1 MFVLRNSQKM
11 KDYNSNDEE
20 INDFTERIWKIFDIL
35 KNAVPAED
43 YHVILFLLSLYK
55 DGRLRSGLNHSTYI
69 SQSVADSIRFDDKYS
84 DLTEVYSPIIKYL
97 PNERLYEIL
106 RYFADIDLFYLQR
119 NFAAIFDSILY
130 KLVQNQSRTFG
141 EFIHPKEIIRFIVN
155 LAELPENA
163 TVYNPFAG
171 LASFATFLDS
181 DQRYYGQELNHKTWA
196 LGKLRLMAYEL
207 DNSVYEIDDSISNWN
222 NFSEFDLIVTN
233 PPIGMKLSNHLYRF
247 ENSSVESFIIGNSLE
262 QLRLNAKLICLF
274 SVSFLFSENPK
285 NRKLRQ
291 ALVDHNLI
299 DTIVLLP
306 TSILQ
311 HSNIQLCII
320 VFKKSLDHK
329 KIRFI
334 DASKYV
340 ADSDGKRNKIFDD
353 IKLYEDIKK
362 QEDSSFIKFIDL
374 HEIRENNYN
383 LTVKRY
389 FISDDF
395 DGVRFGDIGY
405 FLLGS
410 RGIKD
415 LVGKY
420 VKIGDLK
427 NDIVNNRID
436 LEVVETREIPQT
448 GVKKIEQDCLLVAL
462 RWKTLKPT
470 FFEYKGDPIYI
481 STDIAA
487 IRIDKKK
494 VDINYL
500 IAELHSDYVI
510 DQLNAY
516 RTSSIIA
523 NLKKDDLFSI
533 KIKILSIQ
541 EQSKS
546 YFVKAERSL
555 SIKSEQFNSDL
566 HKEIL
571 DVNDENSFLRHQIAG
586 SLKNVRGAFKFI
598 QRILKD
604 KVNSEL
610 PGLYDL
616 KASDKLQTTL
626 ANYLQ
631 IVERDL
637 NSINKS
643 VNRFGDKIELMELNV
658 ENFDLLQFIREYVES
673 LKIRSMNFY
682 KVDLDLGEDAIR
694 EDGFIGVYIHG
705 DKDFLR
711 KAFDNIVENAE
722 KHAFDEGLNSGNQNK
737 IKIELLYDFTDFT
750 VQIDFSNT
758 GKTLPLEIT
767 LDSMVRRGS
776 SSGNS
781 PGDGVGLWFVNDVMK
796 LHKGSFTFT
805 DETGPDGIEDEYVT
819 TMELTFPI
827 IPAL

>member
-1 MFVLRNSQKM
+1 M
-11 KDYNSNDEE
+11 KENYNYNSEQ
-20 INDFTERIWKIFDIL
+20 INYFTERIWKIFDIL

-84 DLTEVYSPIIKYL
+84 DLAEVYSPIIKYL
-97 PNERLYEIL
+97 SNDRLYEIL
-106 RYFADIDLFYLQR
+106 RYFENIDLFELQQ
-119 NFAAIFDSILY
+119 NFASIFDSILY

-141 EFIHPKEIIRFIVN
+141 EFIHPKEIIRFIMN

-181 DQRYYGQELNHKTWA
+181 DQRYFGQELNRKTWA
-196 LGKLRLMAYEL
+196 LGKLRLMAYDL
-207 DNSVYEIDDSISNWN
+207 KNAVYEIDDSISDWN

-233 PPIGMKLSNHLYRF
+233 PPFGMKLSNYLYKF
-247 ENSSVESFIIGNSLE
+247 ENSSLESFIIGNSLS
-262 QLRLNAKLICLF
+262 QLRLHAKLICLF
-274 SVSFLFSENPK
+274 SVSFLFSENRENK
-285 NRKLRQ
+285 KLRK
-291 ALVDHNLI
+291 ALVDNNFI

-311 HSNIQLCII
+311 HSSIQLCII
-320 VFKKSLDHK
+320 VFKKSNNK
-329 KIRFI
+329 KIRFV
-334 DASKYV
+334 DASEYV
-340 ADSDGKRNKIFDD
+340 HDTESKRNKTFNDVE
-353 IKLYEDIKK
+353 LYEDIKK
-362 QEDSSFIKFIDL
+362 QKNNRFIKYVDSQ
-374 HEIRENNYN
+374 EIKEKEYN
-383 LTVKRY
+383 LAVTRY
-389 FISDDF
+389 FISNDF

-410 RGIKD
+410 RGIKEP
-415 LVGKY
+415 VGKY
-420 VKIGDLK
+420 VRIRDLK
-427 NDIVNNRID
+427 NDIVNNRLYLD
-436 LEVVETREIPQT
+436 AVETKEIPVT
-448 GVKKIEQDCLLVAL
+448 GLKKVEQDCLLVAM

-500 IAELHSDYVI
+500 IAELHSDYII

-516 RTSSIIA
+516 RTSSIIP

-533 KIKILSIQ
+533 KIKLPSIQ

-546 YFVKAERSL
+546 YYIKAERSL
-555 SIKSEQFNSDL
+555 SIKSEQFNSEL
-566 HKEIL
+566 NKEIL

-604 KVNSEL
+604 KVNPEL

-616 KASDKLQTTL
+616 KASDKLDTTL

-643 VNRFGDKIELMELNV
+643 VNRFGDKIELMELNF
-658 ENFDLLQFIREYVES
+658 ENFDLLHFILEYVES

-682 KVDLDLGEDAIR
+682 KVVLDLGEDAIK
-694 EDGFIGVYIHG
+694 EDGFIGVYINA

-711 KAFDNIVENAE
+711 KAFDNIIENAE
-722 KHAFDEGLNSGNQNK
+722 KHAFDHGLNNGNQNK

-758 GKTLPLEIT
+758 GKLLPEEIT
-767 LDSMVRRGS
+767 FESMVRKGS
-776 SSGNS
+776 SLGSN
-781 PGDGVGLWFVNDVMK
+781 PGDGIGLWFVNDVMK
-796 LHKGSFTFT
+796 LHKGYFSFT
-805 DETGPDGIEDEYVT
+805 DETGPDGIEDEYIT
-819 TMELTFPI
+819 TMELTFPL
-827 IPAL
+827 IPGI

>member
-1 MFVLRNSQKM
+1 M
-11 KDYNSNDEE
+11 KDYNSNNEE
-20 INDFTERIWKIFDIL
+20 INDFTERIWKIFGIL

-69 SQSVADSIRFDDKYS
+69 SHSVADSIRFDDKYS
-84 DLTEVYSPIIKYL
+84 DLAEVYSPIIKYL
-97 PNERLYEIL
+97 SNDRLYEIL
-106 RYFADIDLFYLQR
+106 RYFENIDLFELQQ
-119 NFAAIFDSILY
+119 NFASIFDSILY

-141 EFIHPKEIIRFIVN
+141 EFIHPKEIIRFIMN

-181 DQRYYGQELNHKTWA
+181 DQRYFGQELNRKTWA

-207 DNSVYEIDDSISNWN
+207 KNAVYEIDDSISDWN

-233 PPIGMKLSNHLYRF
+233 PPFGMKLSNYLYKF
-247 ENSSVESFIIGNSLE
+247 ENSSLESFIIGNSLS
-262 QLRLNAKLICLF
+262 QLRLHAKLICLF
-274 SVSFLFSENPK
+274 SVSFLFSENRK
-285 NRKLRQ
+285 NKKLRK
-291 ALVDHNLI
+291 ALVDNNFI

-306 TSILQ
+306 SSILQ
-311 HSNIQLCII
+311 HSSIQLCII
-320 VFKKSLDHK
+320 VFKKSNNNE
-329 KIRFI
+329 IRFV
-334 DASKYV
+334 DASQYV
-340 ADSDGKRNKIFDD
+340 YDTKSKRNKTFDD

-362 QEDSSFIKFIDL
+362 QEKNKFIKHIDL
-374 HEIRENNYN
+374 QEIKGQDYN
-383 LTVKRY
+383 LAVTRY
-389 FISDDF
+389 FISNDI
-395 DGVRFGDIGY
+395 DGVRFKEIGH
-405 FLLGS
+405 FILGS
-410 RGIKD
+410 RGVKD

-420 VKIGDLK
+420 VKIRDLK
-427 NDIVNNRID
+427 NDIVNNRLD
-436 LEVVETREIPQT
+436 FNSVEMREIPVK
-448 GVKKIEQDCLLVAL
+448 GFKKIEQDCLLVAL

-470 FFEYKGDPIYI
+470 FFEYKGNPIYI

-487 IRIDKKK
+487 VRIDKKK
-494 VDINYL
+494 VDVNYL

-510 DQLNAY
+510 NQLNAY
-516 RTSSIIA
+516 RTSSIP
-523 NLKKDDLFSI
+523 NLKKEDLFSI
-533 KIKILSIQ
+533 KIKLPSIQ
-541 EQSKS
+541 EQSKAY
-546 YFVKAERSL
+546 YFKAEKFL

-566 HKEIL
+566 NKEIL

-604 KVNSEL
+604 KVNPEL
-610 PGLYDL
+610 PSLYDL
-616 KASDKLQTTL
+616 KASDELETTL

-631 IVERDL
+631 IVDRDL

-643 VNRFGDKIELMELNV
+643 VSRFGDKIELMELNF
-658 ENFDLLQFIREYVES
+658 ESFDLLKFIEEYIES
-673 LKIRSMNFY
+673 LKIRSKNFY
-682 KVDLDLGEDAIR
+682 HVVLDLGEDAIK
-694 EDGFIGVYIHG
+694 EDGFIGVHIDG

-711 KAFDNIVENAE
+711 KVFDNIIDNAE
-722 KHAFDEGLNSGNQNK
+722 KHAFDHGINIRNQNK

-758 GKTLPLEIT
+758 GKPLPLEIT

-776 SSGNS
+776 SSGNN
-781 PGDGVGLWFVNDVMK
+781 PGDGIGLWFVNDVMK

>member
-1 MFVLRNSQKM
+1 M
-11 KDYNSNDEE
+11 KDYNSNNEE

-84 DLTEVYSPIIKYL
+84 DLAEVYSPIIKYL
-97 PNERLYEIL
+97 SNDRLYEIL
-106 RYFADIDLFYLQR
+106 RYFENIDLYELQQ
-119 NFAAIFDSILY
+119 NFVSIFDSILY

-141 EFIHPKEIIRFIVN
+141 EFIHPREIIRFIMN

-181 DQRYYGQELNHKTWA
+181 DQRYYGQELNRKTWA
-196 LGKLRLMAYEL
+196 LGKLRLMAYDL
-207 DNSVYEIDDSISNWN
+207 NNSVYEIDDSISDWN

-233 PPIGMKLSNHLYRF
+233 PPFGMKLSNYLYKF
-247 ENSSVESFIIGNSLE
+247 ENSSLESFIIGNSLS
-262 QLRLNAKLICLF
+262 QLRLHAKLICLF
-274 SVSFLFSENPK
+274 SVSFLFSENRK
-285 NRKLRQ
+285 NKKLRKV
-291 ALVDHNLI
+291 LVDNNFI

-311 HSNIQLCII
+311 HTSIQLCII
-320 VFKKSLDHK
+320 VFKKSNNNE
-329 KIRFI
+329 IRFV
-334 DASKYV
+334 DASQYV
-340 ADSDGKRNKIFDD
+340 YDTENKRNKTFDD

-362 QEDSSFIKFIDL
+362 QEKNKFIKHIDL
-374 HEIRENNYN
+374 QEIKGQDYN
-383 LTVKRY
+383 LAVTRY
-389 FISDDF
+389 FISNDI
-395 DGVRFGDIGY
+395 DGVRFKEIGH
-405 FLLGS
+405 FILGS
-410 RGIKD
+410 RGVKD

-420 VKIGDLK
+420 VKIRDLK
-427 NDIVNNRID
+427 NDIVNNRLD
-436 LEVVETREIPQT
+436 FNSVETREIPVK
-448 GVKKIEQDCLLVAL
+448 GFKKIEQDCLLVAL

-470 FFEYKGDPIYI
+470 FFEYKGNPIYI

-516 RTSSIIA
+516 RTSSIIT

-533 KIKILSIQ
+533 KIKLPSIQ

-546 YFVKAERSL
+546 YYIKAEKSL
-555 SIKSEQFNSDL
+555 STKSEQFTSDFN
-566 HKEIL
+566 KEVL

-598 QRILKD
+598 QRILRD

-616 KASDKLQTTL
+616 KASDELETTL

-631 IVERDL
+631 IVHRDL

-643 VNRFGDKIELMELNV
+643 VNRFGDKIELMDLNF
-658 ENFDLLQFIREYVES
+658 ESFDLLKFIEEYVES
-673 LKIRSMNFY
+673 LKIRSKNFY
-682 KVDLDLGEDAIR
+682 NVVLDLGEDAKK
-694 EDGFIGVYIHG
+694 EDGFIGVHIDG

-711 KAFDNIVENAE
+711 KAFDNIIENAE
-722 KHAFDEGLNSGNQNK
+722 KHAFDDGVNNRNQNK
-737 IKIELLYDFTDFT
+737 IKIELLFDFSDYS

-758 GKTLPLEIT
+758 GKALPVDIT

-776 SSGNS
+776 SLGSN
-781 PGDGVGLWFVNDVMK
+781 PGDGIGLWFVNDVMK
-796 LHKGSFTFT
+796 LHKGYFSYT

>member
-1 MFVLRNSQKM
+1 M
-11 KDYNSNDEE
+11 KDYNSNNEE

-35 KNAVPAED
+35 KNTVPAED

-84 DLTEVYSPIIKYL
+84 DLAEVYSPIIKYL
-97 PNERLYEIL
+97 SNDRLYEIL
-106 RYFADIDLFYLQR
+106 RYFENIDLFELQQ
-119 NFAAIFDSILY
+119 NFASIFDSILY

-141 EFIHPKEIIRFIVN
+141 EFIHPKEIIRFIMN

-181 DQRYYGQELNHKTWA
+181 DQRYFGQELNRKTWA

-207 DNSVYEIDDSISNWN
+207 KNAVYEIDDSISDWN

-233 PPIGMKLSNHLYRF
+233 PPFGMKLSNYLYKF
-247 ENSSVESFIIGNSLE
+247 ENSSLESFIIGNSLS
-262 QLRLNAKLICLF
+262 QLRLHAKLICLF
-274 SVSFLFSENPK
+274 SVSFLFSENRK
-285 NRKLRQ
+285 NKKLRK
-291 ALVDHNLI
+291 ALIDNNFI

-311 HSNIQLCII
+311 HSSIQLCII
-320 VFKKSLDHK
+320 VFKKSNNNE
-329 KIRFI
+329 IRFV
-334 DASKYV
+334 DASQYV
-340 ADSDGKRNKIFDD
+340 YDTESKRNKTFDD

-362 QEDSSFIKFIDL
+362 QEKNKFIKHIDL
-374 HEIRENNYN
+374 QEIKGQDYN
-383 LTVKRY
+383 LAVTRY
-389 FISDDF
+389 FISNDI
-395 DGVRFGDIGY
+395 DGVRFKEIGH
-405 FLLGS
+405 FILGS
-410 RGIKD
+410 RGVKD

-420 VKIGDLK
+420 VKIRDLK
-427 NDIVNNRID
+427 NDIVNNRLD
-436 LEVVETREIPQT
+436 FNSVETREIPVK
-448 GVKKIEQDCLLVAL
+448 GFKKIEQDCLLVAL

-470 FFEYKGDPIYI
+470 FFEYKGNPIYI
-481 STDIAA
+481 STDVAA

-494 VDINYL
+494 VNINYL

-516 RTSSIIA
+516 RTSSIIT

-533 KIKILSIQ
+533 KIKLPSIQ

-546 YFVKAERSL
+546 YYIKAEKSL
-555 SIKSEQFNSDL
+555 STKSEQFTSDFN
-566 HKEIL
+566 KEVL

-616 KASDKLQTTL
+616 KASDELETTL

-631 IVERDL
+631 IVDRDL

-643 VNRFGDKIELMELNV
+643 VNRFGDKIELMDLNF
-658 ENFDLLQFIREYVES
+658 ESFDLLKFIEEYVES
-673 LKIRSMNFY
+673 LKIRSKNFY
-682 KVDLDLGEDAIR
+682 NVVLDLGEDAIK
-694 EDGFIGVYIHG
+694 EDGFIGVHIDG

-711 KAFDNIVENAE
+711 KAFDNIIENAE
-722 KHAFDEGLNSGNQNK
+722 KHAFDDGVNNRNQNK
-737 IKIELLYDFTDFT
+737 IKIELLFDFSDYS

-758 GKTLPLEIT
+758 GKALPVEIT

-776 SSGNS
+776 SSGNN
-781 PGDGVGLWFVNDVMK
+781 PGDGIGLWFVNDVMK

>member
-1 MFVLRNSQKM
+1 M
-11 KDYNSNDEE
+11 KDYNSNNEE

-35 KNAVPAED
+35 KNTVPAED

-84 DLTEVYSPIIKYL
+84 DLAEVYSPIIKYL
-97 PNERLYEIL
+97 SNDRLYEIL
-106 RYFADIDLFYLQR
+106 RYFENIDLFELQQ
-119 NFAAIFDSILY
+119 NFASIFDSILY

-141 EFIHPKEIIRFIVN
+141 EFIHPKEIIRFIMN

-181 DQRYYGQELNHKTWA
+181 DQRYFGQELNRKTWA

-207 DNSVYEIDDSISNWN
+207 KNAVYEIDDSISDWN

-233 PPIGMKLSNHLYRF
+233 PPFGMKLSNYLYKF
-247 ENSSVESFIIGNSLE
+247 ENSSLESFIIGNSLS
-262 QLRLNAKLICLF
+262 QLRLHAKLICLF
-274 SVSFLFSENPK
+274 SVSFLFSENRK
-285 NRKLRQ
+285 NKKLRK
-291 ALVDHNLI
+291 ALVDNNFI

-311 HSNIQLCII
+311 HSSIQLCII
-320 VFKKSLDHK
+320 VFKKSNNNE
-329 KIRFI
+329 IRFV
-334 DASKYV
+334 DASQYV
-340 ADSDGKRNKIFDD
+340 YDTESKRNKTFDD

-362 QEDSSFIKFIDL
+362 QEKNKFIKHIDL
-374 HEIRENNYN
+374 QEIKGQDYN
-383 LTVKRY
+383 LAVTRY
-389 FISDDF
+389 FISNDI
-395 DGVRFGDIGY
+395 DGVRFKEIGH
-405 FLLGS
+405 FILGS
-410 RGIKD
+410 RGVKD

-420 VKIGDLK
+420 VKIRDLK
-427 NDIVNNRID
+427 NDIVNNRLD
-436 LEVVETREIPQT
+436 FNSVETREIPVK
-448 GVKKIEQDCLLVAL
+448 GFKKIEQDCLLVAL

-470 FFEYKGDPIYI
+470 FFEYKGNPIYI

-494 VDINYL
+494 VNINYL

-516 RTSSIIA
+516 RTSSIIT

-533 KIKILSIQ
+533 KIKLPSIQ

-546 YFVKAERSL
+546 YYIKAEKSL
-555 SIKSEQFNSDL
+555 STKSEQFTSDFN
-566 HKEIL
+566 KEVL

-616 KASDKLQTTL
+616 KASDELETTL

-631 IVERDL
+631 IVDRDL

-643 VNRFGDKIELMELNV
+643 VNRFGDKIELMDLNF
-658 ENFDLLQFIREYVES
+658 ESFDLLKFIEEYVES
-673 LKIRSMNFY
+673 LKIRSKNFY
-682 KVDLDLGEDAIR
+682 NVVLDLGEDAIK
-694 EDGFIGVYIHG
+694 EDGFIGVHIDG

-711 KAFDNIVENAE
+711 KAFDNIIENAE
-722 KHAFDEGLNSGNQNK
+722 KHAFDDGVNNRNQNK
-737 IKIELLYDFTDFT
+737 IKIELLFDFSDYS

-758 GKTLPLEIT
+758 GKALPVEIT

-776 SSGNS
+776 SSGNN
-781 PGDGVGLWFVNDVMK
+781 PGDGIGLWFVNDVMK

>member
-1 MFVLRNSQKM
+1 M
-11 KDYNSNDEE
+11 KKNDNYNIEQ
-20 INDFTERIWKIFDIL
+20 INYFTERIWKIFDIL
-35 KNAVPAED
+35 KNVVPAED

-55 DGRLRSGLNHSTYI
+55 DGRLRSWLIHSTYI

-106 RYFADIDLFYLQR
+106 RYFADIDLYYLQR
-119 NFAAIFDSILY
+119 NFATIFDSILY
-130 KLVQNQSRTFG
+130 KLAQNQSRTFG

-155 LAELPENA
+155 LAELSDNA

-181 DQRYYGQELNHKTWA
+181 DQHYYGQELNHKTWA

-233 PPIGMKLSNHLYRF
+233 PPIGMKLSNPLYRF
-247 ENSSVESFIIGNSLE
+247 ENSSVESFIIGNSLD

-285 NRKLRQ
+285 NKKLRQ
-291 ALVDHNLI
+291 ALVDNNLI

-311 HSNIQLCII
+311 HSHLQLCII
-320 VFKKSLDHK
+320 VLKKSLDHK
-329 KIRFI
+329 KIRFV
-334 DASKYV
+334 DASRYV
-340 ADSDGKRNKIFDD
+340 SHTEGKRNKTFDD

-362 QEDSSFIKFIDL
+362 QEDNSFIKFIDL
-374 HEIRENNYN
+374 NEIRKNNYN

-395 DGVRFGDIGY
+395 DGERFGNIGH

-415 LVGKY
+415 SVGKY
-420 VKIGDLK
+420 VKIRDLK
-427 NDIVNNRID
+427 NDIVNNQLD
-436 LEVVETREIPQT
+436 FNSVEVREIPAN
-448 GVKKIEQDCLLVAL
+448 GFKKIEQDCLLVAM

-487 IRIDKKK
+487 IKIDKKK
-494 VDINYL
+494 IDINYL

-516 RTSSIIA
+516 RSSSIIP
-523 NLKKDDLFSI
+523 NLKKDDLFNI
-533 KIKILSIQ
+533 KIKLPSIQ
-541 EQSKS
+541 EQSNSYYVMAKKS
-546 YFVKAERSL
+546 LA
-555 SIKSEQFNSDL
+555 IKSEQFNSDL
-566 HKEIL
+566 NKEIL

-616 KASDKLQTTL
+616 KASDKLDTTL
-626 ANYLQ
+626 VNYLQ

-643 VNRFGDKIELMELNV
+643 VNRFGDKIELMELNI
-658 ENFDLLQFIREYVES
+658 ESFDLLKFIEEYIES
-673 LKIRSMNFY
+673 LKIRSNNFY
-682 KVDLDLGEDAIR
+682 KVILDLDEDAIK
-694 EDGFIGVYIHG
+694 DYGFIGVYIEG

-711 KAFDNIVENAE
+711 KAFDNIVGNAE
-722 KHAFDEGLNSGNQNK
+722 KHAFDEGFNSGNQNK

-758 GKTLPLEIT
+758 GKPLPLEIT

-776 SSGNS
+776 SSGNN
-781 PGDGVGLWFVNDVMK
+781 PGDGIGLWLVNDVMK
-796 LHKGSFTFT
+796 LHKGTFTFT

>member
-1 MFVLRNSQKM
+1 M
-11 KDYNSNDEE
+11 KDYNRNYEE
-20 INDFTERIWKIFDIL
+20 INNFTERIWKIFDIL
-35 KNAVPAED
+35 RNAVPAED

-55 DGRLRSGLNHSTYI
+55 DGILRSGLNHSTYI

-84 DLTEVYSPIIKYL
+84 DLAEVYSPIIKYL
-97 PNERLYEIL
+97 PNDRLYEIL
-106 RYFADIDLFYLQR
+106 RYFENIDLFELQQ
-119 NFAAIFDSILY
+119 NFASIFDSILY

-141 EFIHPKEIIRFIVN
+141 EFIHPKEIIRFIMN

-181 DQRYYGQELNHKTWA
+181 DQRYFGQELNRKTWA
-196 LGKLRLMAYEL
+196 LGKLRLMAYDL
-207 DNSVYEIDDSISNWN
+207 KNTVYEIDDSISDWN

-233 PPIGMKLSNHLYRF
+233 PPFGMKLSNYLYKF
-247 ENSSVESFIIGNSLE
+247 ENSSLESFIIGNSLS

-274 SVSFLFSENPK
+274 SVSFLFSENRK
-285 NRKLRQ
+285 NKKLRK
-291 ALVDHNLI
+291 ALVDNNFI

-311 HSNIQLCII
+311 HSSIQLCII
-320 VFKKSLDHK
+320 VFKKSNNK
-329 KIRFI
+329 KIRFV
-334 DASKYV
+334 DASQYV
-340 ADSDGKRNKIFDD
+340 YDTESKRNKTFDD
-353 IKLYEDIKK
+353 VKLYEDIKK
-362 QEDSSFIKFIDL
+362 QKKNKFIKHIDL
-374 HEIRENNYN
+374 QEIKKQDYN
-383 LTVKRY
+383 LAVTRY
-389 FISDDF
+389 FISNDF
-395 DGVRFGDIGY
+395 DGVRFKEIGH
-405 FLLGS
+405 FILGS
-410 RGIKD
+410 RGVKD

-420 VKIGDLK
+420 VKIKDLK
-427 NDIVNNRID
+427 NDIVNNRLD
-436 LEVVETREIPQT
+436 FNSVETREIPVK
-448 GVKKIEQDCLLVAL
+448 GFKKIEQDCLLVAL

-470 FFEYKGDPIYI
+470 FFEYKGVPIYI

-510 DQLNAY
+510 AQLNAY
-516 RTSSIIA
+516 RTSSIIT

-533 KIKILSIQ
+533 KIKLSSIQ

-546 YFVKAERSL
+546 YYIKAEKSL
-555 SIKSEQFNSDL
+555 STKSEQFISDFN
-566 HKEIL
+566 KEVL

-586 SLKNVRGAFKFI
+586 SLRNVRGAFKFI

-604 KVNSEL
+604 KVNPEL
-610 PGLYDL
+610 PSLYNL
-616 KASDKLQTTL
+616 KANDELETTL

-631 IVERDL
+631 IVDRDL

-643 VNRFGDKIELMELNV
+643 VNRFGDKIELMDLNF
-658 ENFDLLQFIREYVES
+658 ESFDLLKFIEEYVES
-673 LKIRSMNFY
+673 LKIRSKNFY
-682 KVDLDLGEDAIR
+682 HVILDLGEDAIK
-694 EDGFIGVYIHG
+694 EDGFIGVHIDG

-711 KAFDNIVENAE
+711 KAFDNIIENAE
-722 KHAFDEGLNSGNQNK
+722 KHAFDYGINNRNQNK
-737 IKIELLYDFTDFT
+737 IKIELLFDFSDFS

-758 GKTLPLEIT
+758 GKALPVETT

-776 SSGNS
+776 SLGNN
-781 PGDGVGLWFVNDVMK
+781 PGDGIGLWFVNDVMK
-796 LHKGSFTFT
+796 LHKGDFSFT